1 MSRQAL
7 INGNFDVWQRGTSF
21 STPAGNAY
29 TADRWKVTYDGTIG
43 TFSVSQQTFAVGQ
56 SSVPNN
62 PKYYLEWN
70 QTAAGSGSTFRAISQ
85 RIEGV
90 RLFSGQK
97 CTVSFWAKADSARTI
112 TTTLRQNFGSGGT
125 PSAVV
130 DTNSS
135 SLNLTTSWQKFTY
148 TFTLPSISGKT
159 LGTNGDDNLELF
171 FFVPV
176 NVIMTIDI
184 AQVQLNA
191 GDQALPFQPK
201 SYNEEFL
208 LCQRFYQ
215 RYDQDNTATIF
226 GLGFA
231 DTLTTAVIQLPL
243 SNKMRVIPTLVYS
256 AVGDIQ
262 AGDYVTAY
270 PATALA
276 LRGSF
281 SSMKVISLGITVA
294 SGLTQNRPYYV
305 QFATGANKY
314 LAFDAE
320 L

>member
-1 MSRQAL
+1 MSQFSPAPQLSPVSLQQQAL

-70 QTAAGSGSTFRAISQ
+70 QTAAGSGSTFRGISQ

-90 RLFSGQK
+90 RLFAGQK
-97 CTVSFWAKADSARTI
+97 CTLSFWAKADAARAI
-112 TTTLRQNFGSGGT
+112 STTLRQNFGSGGS
-125 PSAVV
+125 PSSVV

-135 SLNLTTSWQKFTY
+135 SLNLTTSWQKFIY

-159 LGTNGDDNLELF
+159 MGTNGDDNLELF

-176 NVIMTIDI
+176 NVVMTIDI

-201 SYNEEFL
+201 SYAEELHFSRRYFQ
-208 LCQRFYQ
+208 QRSTGTVDPLDLSPTM
-215 RYDQDNTATIF
+215 RTTPTIT
-226 GLGFA
+226 G
-231 DTLTTAVIQLPL
+231 
-243 SNKMRVIPTLVYS
+243 S
-256 AVGDIQ
+256 AS
-262 AGDYVTAY
+262 
-270 PATALA
+270 P
-276 LRGSF
+276 F
-281 SSMKVISLGITVA
+281 SY
-294 SGLTQNRPYYV
+294 N
-305 QFATGANKY
+305 
-314 LAFDAE
+314 AE